1 MEIDTFLK
9 RVSRYCSQSGMSE
22 ARLSTILF
30 GGGRSIARL
39 REGRDV
45 TTRVLSRAIV
55 RLAALESAREDKDR
69 AA

>member
-1 MEIDTFLK
+1 MEIDAFLK
-9 RVSRYCSQSGMSE
+9 RVARYCARSGMSE

-39 REGRDV
+39 HEGRDV
-45 TTRVLSRAIV
+45 TTRVLARAIV
-55 RLAALESAREDKDR
+55 RLAALESQLDEKQ